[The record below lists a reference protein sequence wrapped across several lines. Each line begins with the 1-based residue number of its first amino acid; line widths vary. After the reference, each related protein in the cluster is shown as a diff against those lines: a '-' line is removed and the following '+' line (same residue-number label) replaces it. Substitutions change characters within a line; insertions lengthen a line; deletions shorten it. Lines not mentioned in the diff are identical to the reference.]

1 VEPLSAVAF
10 EILLALAE
18 GERHGYAILK
28 DVEARTGG
36 EIRLLPGSLYRA
48 IGRLLAAG
56 LIQEVPGSADTEPD
70 DRRRTYR
77 LTRAGRAAA
86 AAEARRLAGQVEAA
100 RSRRLLR
107 GSEGR

>member
-1 VEPLSAVAF
+1 VDPLSPVAF
-10 EILLALAE
+10 EILLALAD

-56 LIQEVPGSADTEPD
+56 LLQEVEGPGAEDD

-86 AAEARRLAGQVEAA
+86 TAEARRLAGQVEAA